1 MFGRNRQTAQI
12 TAEKNAALEALQRA
26 DSISTEVES
35 RRGPVESL
43 ASTIR
48 DRRTR
53 NGFGADYQI
62 TLAARRN

>member
-1 MFGRNRQTAQI
+1 MFGRKREMAQI
-12 TAEKNAALEALQRA
+12 QAEREQALEALHRA

-43 ASTIR
+43 ASTLR

-53 NGFGADYQI
+53 NGFGADFQI
-62 TLAARRN
+62 TLARRG

>member
-1 MFGRNRQTAQI
+1 MFGRRREIAQI
-12 TAEKNAALEALQRA
+12 QAEKADALKALQRA

-53 NGFGADYQI
+53 NGFGADFQI
-62 TLAARRN
+62 TLARRG

>member
-1 MFGRNRQTAQI
+1 MFGRKREITQI
-12 TAEKNAALEALQRA
+12 QDERKDALAALSRA
-26 DSISTEVES
+26 DSLSTEVES

-62 TLAARRN
+62 TLAARRG

>member
-1 MFGRNRQTAQI
+1 MFGRKREMAQI
-12 TAEKNAALEALQRA
+12 QAEREQALEALHRA

-35 RRGPVESL
+35 RRAPVESL

-53 NGFGADYQI
+53 NGFGADFQI
-62 TLAARRN
+62 TLARRG